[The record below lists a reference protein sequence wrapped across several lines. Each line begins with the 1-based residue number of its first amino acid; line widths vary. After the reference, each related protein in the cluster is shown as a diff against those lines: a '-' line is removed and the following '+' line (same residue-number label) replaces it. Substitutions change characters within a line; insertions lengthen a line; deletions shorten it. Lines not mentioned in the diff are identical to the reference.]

1 MRFTIRD
8 GLWLTLV
15 IVISLAWAAD
25 HAYFM
30 ACWELSGRHGDAV
43 VRHPGNPHLSGD
55 LGPYEHWAREMEN
68 SDRQEQSQVPQ
79 SQSDFVSGE
88 DQTPSP
94 LARVEEVIAPIKLL
108 PSRQR

>member
-1 MRFTIRD
+1 MKFTIRD

-30 ACWELSGRHGDAV
+30 ACWGLSERHGDAV
-43 VRHPGNPHLSGD
+43 VRHSGDLYLSGD
-55 LGPYEHWAREMEN
+55 LRPYEHWAQEMEN
-68 SDRQEQSQVPQ
+68 SDHQEPSQVPH
-79 SQSDFVSGE
+79 SQSGFVSGE
-88 DQTPSP
+88 DPTPSP
-94 LARVEEVIAPIKLL
+94 LAHVEKVIAPAKLV